1 MPKSEEII
9 STLHSLSNNYSFVA
23 ILWHAIVIV
32 FAIML
37 MTKWNPSNRLM
48 GVLISLPL
56 FSVAVFAWIA
66 GNPFNGTLFSIMGL
80 LTIIFGLRGSLE
92 YVSISSPPFFIIG
105 VLMIIFGFVYPHFL
119 NTDTFMK
126 YLYSSPLGL
135 VPCPTLSLL
144 IGIILIF
151 NGSGSNAISITFIIF
166 GLFYG
171 LFGVFKLGVHLDIGL
186 LLGTLT
192 LIVKYVLTIKS
203 PAG

>member
-1 MPKSEEII
+1 
-9 STLHSLSNNYSFVA
+9 
-23 ILWHAIVIV
+23 
-32 FAIML
+32 
-37 MTKWNPSNRLM
+37 
-48 GVLISLPL
+48 
-56 FSVAVFAWIA
+56 
-66 GNPFNGTLFSIMGL
+66 
-80 LTIIFGLRGSLE
+80 
-92 YVSISSPPFFIIG
+92 
-105 VLMIIFGFVYPHFL
+105 MIIFGFVYPHFL